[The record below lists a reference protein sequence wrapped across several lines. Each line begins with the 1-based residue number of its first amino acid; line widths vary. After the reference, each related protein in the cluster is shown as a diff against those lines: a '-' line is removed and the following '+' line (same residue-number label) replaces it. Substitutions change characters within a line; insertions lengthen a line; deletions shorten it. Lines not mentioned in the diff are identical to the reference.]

1 MVTRSRA
8 RRRPAP
14 PPELIRPRPTR
25 VSPATAPVPDGV
37 FVSVEDRTQ
46 MAVAPGRAIEP
57 VESSRRAQRGEAPD
71 IVGFRP
77 DWAEM
82 QRVPPLKVVTS
93 RDRLEHRVRAK
104 ALSPIVVP
112 LADEAMRFTY
122 PWCTIGR
129 VRSGYMPNF
138 DVAIHNGTG
147 VLVGANLMLTASH
160 LAPWAHGPEGWWME
174 FTPAFNAQH
183 SVPVPFGR
191 SFVDSYR

>member
-1 MVTRSRA
+1 M
-8 RRRPAP
+8 
-14 PPELIRPRPTR
+14 
-25 VSPATAPVPDGV
+25 
-37 FVSVEDRTQ
+37 
-46 MAVAPGRAIEP
+46 
-57 VESSRRAQRGEAPD
+57 ESSRRVHRADALD
-71 IVGFRP
+71 IASFRP

-82 QRVPPLKVVTS
+82 QRVPPLTVVTS
-93 RDRLEHRVRAK
+93 RDRLEHRARAK
-104 ALSPIVVP
+104 ALSPVTVT

-183 SVPVPFGR
+183 PVPAVRIFASR
-191 SFVDSYR
+191 SAVTLAATTSSSVFPCATSAATRSRTAIAMSRCAITALRSTVGP